1 MATTSQ
7 PIAFQS
13 PNHPDFNMAS
23 GSFTGTRPYFLGS
36 PISWRAGSF
45 GSRFYPG
52 CSPGQLLGPLESVHH
67 PISYSSCAHHFIVP
81 ANSSVPSYLLP
92 STVTVV
98 QLSTLSVHLTRTTN
112 WLVILALALFV
123 PMSHLS
129 SLPVSQLHLLWSA
142 TR

>member
-13 PNHPDFNMAS
+13 PSNPDFNMAS
-23 GSFTGTRPYFLGS
+23 GSFTSTRPYFLGS

-52 CSPGQLLGPLESVHH
+52 CSPGQLLGPLESVIHLTPYTIGLLMSGH
-67 PISYSSCAHHFIVP
+67 LVP
-81 ANSSVPSYLLP
+81 ANSNVPSCLLP
-92 STVTVV
+92 STATVAR
-98 QLSTLSVHLTRTTN
+98 LSTLSVHSTRKTN
-112 WLVILALALFV
+112 WSVLKCFFV
-123 PMSHLS
+123 SMSHLS
-129 SLPVSQLHLLWSA
+129 FLVSQLHMLWFT